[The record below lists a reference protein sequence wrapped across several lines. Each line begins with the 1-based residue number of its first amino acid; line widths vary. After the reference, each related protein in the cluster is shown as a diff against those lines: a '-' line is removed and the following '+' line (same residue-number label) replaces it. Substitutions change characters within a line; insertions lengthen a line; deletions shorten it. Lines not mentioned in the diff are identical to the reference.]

1 MSECKDFKKPY
12 FNYRCYSRLKKY
24 YHRHLDSDKAKSF
37 IAGEN
42 TVLQKIKSNFKSIP
56 DLLKLANYLVIYV
69 PDWAS
74 KNALCSYIN
83 YWINQQIEKSYEY
96 DTTRYKYFLDFADE
110 FAKHYYG
117 ESFYRE
123 NTCSNL
129 FSYLRS
135 DNTYQ
140 IMKTLHSLY
149 DHYIK
154 IVEPYRLNQ
163 IDICNNL
170 NYIDLY
176 FKSLILD
183 YRTDYGLHKILLNF
197 REIVLKTA
205 DTHKNICGINMS
217 NMMPLS
223 IVPNP
228 PSKNTDGREET
239 AGLKDRLDNTKLN
252 KPIETKAVDSPP
264 PPQQESPREGDP
276 SAEIKQQ
283 ARVPPN
289 YEGSSSGR
297 QEAVQPRTYQGG
309 LPENLHGIYQGGEQ
323 QETLLFPNGRNQ
335 GQLHG
340 RVFQN
345 EHSSPVHS
353 VGKEPLVEIDGH
365 MDGLTNRS
373 QGEYNHPSQSEG
385 TTGSITDTISGFIKD
400 VEPGPV
406 LGVSGGMGVLFLL
419 FKYTPVG
426 SFFGGRRGRI
436 RQIPRSFNGPF
447 PGDFANFQEY
457 DGGYIGYGPTS
468 ISSLAE

>member
-24 YHRHLDSDKAKSF
+24 YDRHLDSDKAKSF

-140 IMKTLHSLY
+140 IMKTLHSIY

-289 YEGSSSGR
+289 SEGSSSGR

-335 GQLHG
+335 GQLESPGGGVYRVRHG
-340 RVFQN
+340 FERPLSFFPGQQEQMEGRHPEFKDQN
-345 EHSSPVHS
+345 METSTTS
-353 VGKEPLVEIDGH
+353 
-365 MDGLTNRS
+365 
-373 QGEYNHPSQSEG
+373 G
-385 TTGSITDTISGFIKD
+385 TTGSITDTISGFIRD

-419 FKYTPVG
+419 FKLDPSLEEEEDDSVKFLVLLEDFHQENSQIFKNMKVG
-426 SFFGGRRGRI
+426 LLDML
-436 RQIPRSFNGPF
+436 Q
-447 PGDFANFQEY
+447 
-457 DGGYIGYGPTS
+457 
-468 ISSLAE
+468 